1 MGYDLDGRGDR
12 KPDSHLGD
20 RPQFQHKTRQT
31 QGRTAAFGADGGG
44 LAVVQSLSV
53 LRLSATKDEVRNLA
67 RGGII
72 RL

>member
-1 MGYDLDGRGDR
+1 MGYDLDGHGDCQ
-12 KPDSHLGD
+12 PNSHLGY

-44 LAVVQSLSV
+44 LAVVKSVSV
-53 LRLSATKDEVRNLA
+53 LRLSPTKDEVRNLA

-72 RL
+72 RP